1 MNNMSQYK
9 ELFVETGKKYLK
21 TLNESLLVLEKDP
34 KNEAVVAEIF
44 RAAHSL
50 KGQSA
55 AMGYEQTGY
64 LCHVVED
71 VFFEIKEKRLEIDS
85 NVADLLFDALDE
97 LSSSV
102 ASIEANGSESIS
114 DSTAEK
120 LKQATNLQTEGAG
133 KSKRADDGVIEPSL
147 AEAEKVVENKT
158 VASTPSEKVEADHP
172 ADISSDIMSAPDSAD
187 NADASASPIKIRSIS
202 VKVDQLDDIAGSLEE
217 LMIHRLTIQNII
229 QVMKI
234 RAVHLDLIF
243 GHFPRA
249 VRDLG
254 RALKKD
260 IDLQLIGGD
269 IELDRTIV
277 ERLDEVL
284 THLIRNAADHGIDKK
299 GTITISARREPGYA
313 VVSVSD
319 DGKGIDW
326 IAVAKKAGVDASD
339 TVALRK
345 ALFSGVSTASAV
357 SLVSGRGVG
366 LEVVDKTIEDF
377 GGSVDVLSTEGNGT
391 TFALRLPLSI
401 SIAKTLIVK
410 VGSERYAIMAA
421 AVETSLNLSNI
432 TIIKTAGQTAFR
444 YKEKEI
450 PLISMHEEF
459 GHGDQ
464 HGKSDSHYAV
474 IINIDGE
481 QVAFAVDEISE
492 NLESVIKPMPPILKD
507 VIGFAGVTLVGDGH
521 SVLVLNPRDYI

>member
-1 MNNMSQYK
+1 MQY
-9 ELFVETGKKYLK
+9 
-21 TLNESLLVLEKDP
+21 
-34 KNEAVVAEIF
+34 
-44 RAAHSL
+44 
-50 KGQSA
+50 
-55 AMGYEQTGY
+55 
-64 LCHVVED
+64 
-71 VFFEIKEKRLEIDS
+71 
-85 NVADLLFDALDE
+85 
-97 LSSSV
+97 
-102 ASIEANGSESIS
+102 
-114 DSTAEK
+114 
-120 LKQATNLQTEGAG
+120 
-133 KSKRADDGVIEPSL
+133 
-147 AEAEKVVENKT
+147 
-158 VASTPSEKVEADHP
+158 
-172 ADISSDIMSAPDSAD
+172 
-187 NADASASPIKIRSIS
+187 
-202 VKVDQLDDIAGSLEE
+202 
-217 LMIHRLTIQNII
+217 